1 MITVAAPAEAGQ
13 GAGAALFG
21 AVGFSGAAF
30 VMTVVLILGIRGKGK
45 IKFRHESAVAVGFV
59 TGQLYAMA
67 GQFWAFAGDMS
78 DGLSQAVREGFGNGT
93 QMGMG
98 AVALTLVVLM
108 YGTKLKSFP
117 GVMLGVISPPVFTA
131 AGGVFAML
139 TTLLSSF
146 LTTAVG

>member
-1 MITVAAPAEAGQ
+1 MFTLAAPAA
-13 GAGAALFG
+13 GAGFKLFG

-30 VMTVVLILGIRGKGK
+30 VMTLILVFGIRGKGK
-45 IKFRHESAVAVGFV
+45 IKFKHDSAVAVGFV

-67 GQFWAFAGDMS
+67 GQFWAFASDMS
-78 DGLSQAVREGFGNGT
+78 DGLSQAIREGFGTGM

-98 AVALTLVVLM
+98 AVALALCATM
-108 YGTKLKSFP
+108 YGTKLKNFP
-117 GVMLGVISPPVFTA
+117 GVMPGLVSPPVFTA

-139 TTLLSSF
+139 TTLLSHF